1 MTPEDNPR
9 VFVPPPLMLG
19 AFVGLG
25 LLIDHNPRA
34 SGATLIVAITLSFVG
49 LGLIIAALGL
59 FHRRKTRPEPWRA
72 ASSLVAAGPFRCT
85 RNPMYLGMT
94 LVALAVALAL
104 ASVPATV
111 LTLLAAL
118 IVDRVV
124 IRREEAYLQR
134 RFGADYDAYRQQ
146 VRRWL

>member
-25 LLIDHNPRA
+25 LLIDHGPRA
-34 SGATLIVAITLSFVG
+34 IGATLIVAITLSFVG
-49 LGLIIAALGL
+49 LGLIAAALGL
-59 FHRRKTRPEPWRA
+59 FYCRKTRPEPWRA
-72 ASSLVAAGPFRCT
+72 AISLVAAGPYRYT

-94 LVALAVALAL
+94 LVGLAVALAF

>member
-1 MTPEDNPR
+1 MTAEDNPR
-9 VFVPPPLMLG
+9 VFVPPPLMLA

-25 LLIDHNPRA
+25 LLVDRGPRA
-34 SGATLIVAITLSFVG
+34 AGATLLVASALGLVG

-72 ASSLVAAGPFRCT
+72 ASSLVAAGPYRHT

-94 LVALAVALAL
+94 LVGLAVALAF
-104 ASVPATV
+104 ASVPAAL

-118 IVDRVV
+118 IVDRAV
-124 IRREEAYLQR
+124 IQREEAYLQR